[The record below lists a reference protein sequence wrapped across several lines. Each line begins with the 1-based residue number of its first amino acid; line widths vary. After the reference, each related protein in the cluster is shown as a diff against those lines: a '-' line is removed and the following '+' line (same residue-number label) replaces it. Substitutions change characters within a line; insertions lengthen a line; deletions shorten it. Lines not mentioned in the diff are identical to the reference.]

1 MNTVSSDPAVAE
13 PAVSP
18 AASAPRGR
26 RGFWALIATQ
36 FQGAFSD
43 NLLRNLLLS
52 IVIGM
57 NMAQTQRETFVSV
70 VTFLFSVPFLL
81 LSMPG
86 GWLADHFSKR
96 QVTIWTKVMEFG
108 SMLLAT
114 AGLASHTLALSL
126 VALTL
131 VASQAA
137 LFGPSKYGLL
147 PELLPEKSLS
157 WGNGV
162 IELYTFLAIIAGTVA
177 GAWMGEHFAGHEINA
192 GYVLLGLSAI
202 GFVTS
207 LGVDHVP
214 AAAPE
219 KTFRL
224 NIVGD
229 LWVQIGKMRQDPAL
243 FLAVLGNTYFWF
255 LGSLLFS
262 TIVIYGP
269 DVLHVGQ
276 TKTGYLNAMLAVGIG
291 IGSMAAGWVSDNKI
305 EYGLIPL
312 GSIGMTVTGFILG
325 ITPHGMAGSALLLG
339 MLGFWAGFFAVPV
352 NALIQH
358 KPREEDKG
366 GIIAAANLLSF
377 VGIALS
383 SVVYFVF
390 TAYVHLEPRGVI
402 VAGSV
407 ITALATA
414 YVLYLLPEWF
424 GRLILFF
431 TTRTVY
437 RVRVIGRDNFPE
449 KTGALLVCNHMSFVD
464 VALLVA
470 ATDRPIRF
478 LVFQGI
484 YNHPYVKPL
493 AKMVKAIPISSE
505 LHPRE
510 MLHSL
515 HVASD
520 ALRNQE
526 IVCIFAEG
534 QITRTGQMLP
544 FRRGLER
551 IMKDVEVPIIP
562 VNLDGVWGSIFSFER
577 GRFLWKLPHHIPY
590 DVTVSFG
597 KPMPPTSTA
606 IAVRAAVQEL
616 HAVAFAMRKPRM
628 KTLDRAFV
636 HTARLHPWQFFMADG
651 KTPRVSFAS
660 ALSKTVYIARRLRRQ
675 VGEQPMTGM
684 LIPPSVGGALA
695 NYALMLAGRVPV
707 NLNYTAPNEVIA
719 SCAQQCGIDVVITSR
734 AFLERF
740 PNMTIP
746 GRTLLLEDA
755 LAAPRFTEKISALA
769 LAWLMPVGLLK
780 RALGAQGSPSK
791 DHAGKHGPPASD
803 QRAAAPR
810 NDLAGGHGLPAND
823 QRAAAPRND
832 PAGGHGPPASD
843 QRAAAP
849 RSGRAAQMDQLAT
862 VIFSSGS
869 TGDPKGVLLTHFNI
883 MSNISQVTQVFM
895 LDGRDKILG
904 ILPFFHSFGFMAGLW
919 LPAVQGVGVVFH
931 VNPLD
936 AQTVGALIEKYKVT
950 LLVATPTFLQAYM
963 RRCKPESFGSLQY
976 VLVGAEKLQER
987 VALAFEDQFG
997 IRPLEGYGCTEC
1009 APIVA
1014 VNGKDFRA
1022 PGFRQV
1028 AARRGKIGH
1037 PLPGVSVK
1045 IVDIDTG
1052 QPVAPGTAGML
1063 LVKGPNVMRGYL
1075 GKPEKTAEVLHDGWY
1090 TTGDIAT
1097 MEEDGFLTI
1106 TDRLSR
1112 FSKIGG
1118 EMVPHILIEEKL
1130 NELAD
1135 SAEQVFAVT
1144 AVPDEKKSERIVVI
1158 HTLPG
1163 TKLAPLLEKF
1173 AQCDLPAL
1181 WKPKPGQFVHVDAI
1195 PVLGTGKMDLRGI
1208 KALAA
1213 ALSIPAESASEPDRR
1228 G

>member
-1 MNTVSSDPAVAE
+1 MNTVSTHPAVTE
-13 PAVSP
+13 PSVSP
-18 AASAPRGR
+18 IAAPPRGR

-43 NLLRNLLLS
+43 NILRNLLLS

-70 VTFLFSVPFLL
+70 VTFLFSVPFLIF
-81 LSMPG
+81 SMPG
-86 GWLADHFSKR
+86 GWLADRFSKR

-114 AGLASHTLALSL
+114 AGLATHTLSLSL

-162 IELYTFLAIIAGTVA
+162 IELGTFLAIIFGTVV
-177 GAWMGEHFAGHEINA
+177 GAWMGQQFSGHEVNA

-207 LGVDHVP
+207 FGVDNVP

-219 KTFRL
+219 KPFRL

-229 LWVQIGKMRQDPAL
+229 LWVQIAKMRKDPAL
-243 FLAVLGNTYFWF
+243 FLAVLGNAYFWF

-269 DVLHVGQ
+269 DVLHVSQ

-291 IGSMAAGWVSDNKI
+291 IGSMTAGWLSDNKI

-325 ITPHGMAGSALLLG
+325 ITPHGMTGSAVLLG
-339 MLGFWAGFFAVPV
+339 LLGFWAGFFAVPV

-358 KPREEDKG
+358 KPPEEDKG

-377 VGIALS
+377 VGIAAS
-383 SVVYFVF
+383 SVVYFIF
-390 TAYVHLEPRGVI
+390 TQYVHLNPQGVI
-402 VAGSV
+402 IAGSV
-407 ITALATA
+407 ITAAATA

-431 TTRTVY
+431 ATRTIY

-464 VALLVA
+464 VALLIA

-478 LVFQGI
+478 LVFKGI
-484 YNHPYVKPL
+484 YDHPYVKPL
-493 AKMVKAIPISSE
+493 AQMMKAIPISSE

-510 MLHSL
+510 MLQSL
-515 HVASD
+515 HTASD
-520 ALRNQE
+520 ALRNDE

-551 IMKDVEVPIIP
+551 IMKDVAVPIVP
-562 VNLDGVWGSIFSFER
+562 MNLDGVWGSIFSFER
-577 GRFLWKLPHHIPY
+577 GRFLWKMPHHIPY
-590 DVTVSFG
+590 HVTVSFG

-616 HAVAFAMRKPRM
+616 QAVAFEARKPRM
-628 KTLDRAFV
+628 RTLDRAFV
-636 HTARLHPWQFFMADG
+636 HTARLHPLQFFMADG

-660 ALSKTVYIARRLRRQ
+660 ALVKTVFIARRLRRQ
-675 VGEQPMTGM
+675 VGDQPMIGM
-684 LIPPSVGGALA
+684 LIPPSAGGALT

-707 NLNYTAPNEVIA
+707 NLNYTASNEVIA
-719 SCAQQCGIDVVITSR
+719 SSAQQCGIDVVITSR
-734 AFLERF
+734 AFLDRF
-740 PNMTIP
+740 PSMIIP
-746 GRTLLLEDA
+746 GRTLLLEEA
-755 LAAPRFTEKISALA
+755 LAAPRLTEKLFALA
-769 LAWLMPVGLLK
+769 LAWLMPAGLLK
-780 RALGAQGSPSK
+780 RALGAHRVKLQTEF
-791 DHAGKHGPPASD
+791 ATGK
-803 QRAAAPR
+803 
-810 NDLAGGHGLPAND
+810 
-823 QRAAAPRND
+823 
-832 PAGGHGPPASD
+832 
-843 QRAAAP
+843 
-849 RSGRAAQMDQLAT
+849 GRAAQMDQLAT

-869 TGDPKGVLLTHFNI
+869 TGDPKGVMLTHFNI
-883 MSNISQVTQVFM
+883 ASNISQIMQVFM

-919 LPAVQGVGVVFH
+919 LPAVHGVGVVFH

-936 AQTVGALIEKYKVT
+936 AQTVGALIEKYNVT

-1009 APIVA
+1009 SPIVA

-1028 AARRGKIGH
+1028 ASRRGKIGH
-1037 PLPGVSVK
+1037 PLPGVSVR

-1090 TTGDIAT
+1090 TTGDIAM

-1130 NELAD
+1130 NELAE
-1135 SAEQVFAVT
+1135 SNEQVFAVT

-1158 HTLPG
+1158 HTLPES
-1163 TKLAPLLEKF
+1163 KLAPVLEKF

-1181 WKPKPGQFVHVDAI
+1181 WKPKSGQFVHVDAI

-1208 KALAA
+1208 KALAM
-1213 ALSIPAESASEPDRR
+1213 ALSIPVEAAPDPDRR
-1228 G
+1228 A

>member
-1 MNTVSSDPAVAE
+1 MNTVSTHPAVTE
-13 PAVSP
+13 PSVSP
-18 AASAPRGR
+18 IAAPPRGR

-43 NLLRNLLLS
+43 NILRNLLLS

-70 VTFLFSVPFLL
+70 VTFLFSVPFLIF
-81 LSMPG
+81 SMPG
-86 GWLADHFSKR
+86 GWLADRFSKR

-114 AGLASHTLALSL
+114 AGLATHTLSLSL

-162 IELYTFLAIIAGTVA
+162 IELGTFLAIIFGTVV
-177 GAWMGEHFAGHEINA
+177 GAWMGQQFSGHEVNA

-207 LGVDHVP
+207 FGVDNVP

-219 KTFRL
+219 KPFRL

-229 LWVQIGKMRQDPAL
+229 LWVQIAKMRKDPAL
-243 FLAVLGNTYFWF
+243 FLAVLGNAYFWF

-269 DVLHVGQ
+269 DVLHVSQ

-291 IGSMAAGWVSDNKI
+291 IGSMTAGWLSDNKI

-325 ITPHGMAGSALLLG
+325 ITPHGMTGSAVLLG
-339 MLGFWAGFFAVPV
+339 LLGFWAGFFAVPV

-358 KPREEDKG
+358 KPPEEDKG

-377 VGIALS
+377 VGIAAS
-383 SVVYFVF
+383 SVVYFIF
-390 TAYVHLEPRGVI
+390 TQYVHLNPQGVI
-402 VAGSV
+402 IAGSV
-407 ITALATA
+407 ITAAATA

-431 TTRTVY
+431 ATRTIY

-464 VALLVA
+464 VALLIA

-478 LVFQGI
+478 LVFKGI
-484 YNHPYVKPL
+484 YDHPYVKPL
-493 AKMVKAIPISSE
+493 AQMMKAIPISSE

-510 MLHSL
+510 MLQSL
-515 HVASD
+515 HTASD
-520 ALRNQE
+520 ALRNDE

-551 IMKDVEVPIIP
+551 IMKDVAVPIVP
-562 VNLDGVWGSIFSFER
+562 MNLDGVWGSIFSFER
-577 GRFLWKLPHHIPY
+577 GRFLWKMPHHIPY
-590 DVTVSFG
+590 HVTVSFG

-616 HAVAFAMRKPRM
+616 QAVAFEARKPRM
-628 KTLDRAFV
+628 RTLDRAFV
-636 HTARLHPWQFFMADG
+636 HTARLHPLQFFMADG

-660 ALSKTVYIARRLRRQ
+660 ALVKTVFIARRLRRQ
-675 VGEQPMTGM
+675 VGDQPMIGM
-684 LIPPSVGGALA
+684 LIPPSAGGALT

-707 NLNYTAPNEVIA
+707 NLNYTASNEVIA
-719 SCAQQCGIDVVITSR
+719 SSAQQCGIDVVITSR
-734 AFLERF
+734 AFLDRF
-740 PNMTIP
+740 PSMIIP
-746 GRTLLLEDA
+746 GRTLLLEEA
-755 LAAPRFTEKISALA
+755 LAAPRLTEKLFALA
-769 LAWLMPVGLLK
+769 LAWLMPAGLLK
-780 RALGAQGSPSK
+780 RALGAHRVKLQTEF
-791 DHAGKHGPPASD
+791 ATGK
-803 QRAAAPR
+803 
-810 NDLAGGHGLPAND
+810 
-823 QRAAAPRND
+823 
-832 PAGGHGPPASD
+832 
-843 QRAAAP
+843 
-849 RSGRAAQMDQLAT
+849 GRAAQMDQLAT

-869 TGDPKGVLLTHFNI
+869 TGDPKGVMLTHFNI
-883 MSNISQVTQVFM
+883 ASNISQIMQVFM

-919 LPAVQGVGVVFH
+919 LPAVHGVGVVFH

-936 AQTVGALIEKYKVT
+936 AQTVGALIEKYNVT

-1009 APIVA
+1009 SPIVA

-1028 AARRGKIGH
+1028 ASRRGKIGH
-1037 PLPGVSVK
+1037 PLPGVSVR

-1052 QPVAPGTAGML
+1052 QQVAPGTAGML

-1090 TTGDIAT
+1090 TTGDIAM

-1130 NELAD
+1130 NELAE
-1135 SAEQVFAVT
+1135 SNEQVFAVT

-1158 HTLPG
+1158 HTLPES
-1163 TKLAPLLEKF
+1163 KLAPVLEKF

-1181 WKPKPGQFVHVDAI
+1181 WKPKSGQFVHVDAI

-1208 KALAA
+1208 KALAM
-1213 ALSIPAESASEPDRR
+1213 ALSIPVEAAPDPDRR
-1228 G
+1228 A

>member
-1 MNTVSSDPAVAE
+1 MNSLSSDSAAMGQVGALAAGE
-13 PAVSP
+13 PRS
-18 AASAPRGR
+18 R

-43 NLLRNLLLS
+43 NILRNLLLS
-52 IVIGM
+52 MIVGM
-57 NMAQTQRETFVSV
+57 NLAKTERETFVSV
-70 VTFLFSVPFLL
+70 VTFLFSVPFLVF
-81 LSMPG
+81 SMPG
-86 GWLADHFSKR
+86 GWLADRFSKR
-96 QVTIWTKVMEFG
+96 QITIWTKVMEFG

-114 AGLASHTLALSL
+114 AGLTTHTLSLSL
-126 VALTL
+126 AALTL

-162 IELYTFLAIIAGTVA
+162 IELGTFLAIITGTVA
-177 GAWMGEHFAGHEINA
+177 GAWMGEHFSGHEAYA
-192 GYVLLGLSAI
+192 GYALLVLSVI
-202 GFVTS
+202 GFATS
-207 LGVDHVP
+207 LGIDKVP

-219 KTFRL
+219 KPFRL

-229 LWVQIGKMRQDPAL
+229 LWAQIGKMRKDRAL
-243 FLAVLGNTYFWF
+243 WLAVLGNTYFWF

-269 DVLHVGQ
+269 DVLHIGQ

-291 IGSMAAGWVSDNKI
+291 IGSMTAGWVSDNKI

-312 GSIGMTVTGFILG
+312 GSIGMTCTGLAFG
-325 ITPHGMAGSALLLG
+325 IEPHGLVGSAALLG

-358 KPREEDKG
+358 KPAEEDKG

-377 VGIALS
+377 VGIAIS
-383 SVVYFVF
+383 SGVYFVF
-390 TAYVHLEPRGVI
+390 TAYVHLDPRGVI
-402 VAGSV
+402 VAASS
-407 ITALATA
+407 ITAVSTV

-431 TTRTVY
+431 VTRTVY

-478 LVFQGI
+478 LMYQGI
-484 YNHPYVKPL
+484 YDRPLIKPF
-493 AKMVKAIPISSE
+493 AKMVRAIPISSE
-505 LHPRE
+505 QHPRE

-515 HVASD
+515 RAASD
-520 ALRNQE
+520 ALRNDE

-534 QITRTGQMLP
+534 QITRTGQLLP

-551 IMKDVEVPIIP
+551 IMKGVEVPIIP

-577 GRFLWKLPHHIPY
+577 GRFLWKVPRRIPY
-590 DVTVSFG
+590 RVTVSFG
-597 KPMPPTSTA
+597 RPMPPASTA
-606 IAVRAAVQEL
+606 IEVRAAVQEL
-616 HAVAFAMRKPRM
+616 HAVAFEMRKPYM

-636 HTARLHPWQFFMADG
+636 RTARQRPWQFFMADG
-651 KTPRVSFAS
+651 KTPRVSFAA
-660 ALSKTVYIARRLRRQ
+660 ALNKTVYIARRLRRQ
-675 VGEQPMTGM
+675 IGEQPMVGM
-684 LIPPSVGGALA
+684 LLPPSVGGALT
-695 NYALMLAGRVPV
+695 NYALMLMGRVPV
-707 NLNYTAPNEVIA
+707 NLNYTSSNEVIA
-719 SCAQQCGIDVVITSR
+719 SCAGQCSIDVVITSK

-740 PNMTIP
+740 PNMAIP
-746 GRTLLLEDA
+746 GRVVRLEDA
-755 LAAPRFTEKISALA
+755 LGGPKLMEKLSALA
-769 LAWLMPVGLLK
+769 LAWLLPAGLLK
-780 RALGAQGSPSK
+780 RALGAGRVKPVE
-791 DHAGKHGPPASD
+791 GASVVK
-803 QRAAAPR
+803 
-810 NDLAGGHGLPAND
+810 
-823 QRAAAPRND
+823 
-832 PAGGHGPPASD
+832 
-843 QRAAAP
+843 
-849 RSGRAAQMDQLAT
+849 GRTTRMEQLDQLAT

-869 TGDPKGVLLTHFNI
+869 TGDPKGVMLTHFNI
-883 MSNISQVTQVFM
+883 VSNISQVSQVFM
-895 LDGRDKILG
+895 LGSRDKILG
-904 ILPFFHSFGFMAGLW
+904 ILPFFHSFGFTAGLW

-931 VNPLD
+931 PNPLD
-936 AQTVGALIEKYKVT
+936 AQVIGVLVERHKVT
-950 LLVATPTFLQAYM
+950 FLIATPTFLQGYM
-963 RRCKPESFGSLQY
+963 RRCTPESFGSLQY
-976 VLVGAEKLQER
+976 VLVGAEKLPER

-1009 APIVA
+1009 SPVVT
-1014 VNGKDFRA
+1014 VNGRDFRA

-1028 AARRGKIGH
+1028 AAKRGKIGH

-1045 IVDIDTG
+1045 VVDIETG
-1052 QPVAPGTAGML
+1052 VPVAPGISGML

-1075 GKPEKTAEVLHDGWY
+1075 GKPEKTAEVLRDGWY

-1118 EMVPHILIEEKL
+1118 EMVPHIRIEEKL
-1130 NELAD
+1130 HELA
-1135 SAEQVFAVT
+1135 SATEQVFAVT
-1144 AVPDEKKSERIVVI
+1144 AVPDEKKGERIVVV
-1158 HTLPG
+1158 HTLPEA
-1163 TKLAPLLEKF
+1163 KLAVVLEKL
-1173 AQCDLPAL
+1173 AQSDLPAL
-1181 WKPKPGQFVHVDAI
+1181 WRPKANQFYHVDSI

-1213 ALSIPAESASEPDRR
+1213 SLAVPVGRSCLKSALMENN
-1228 G
+1228 

>member
-1 MNTVSSDPAVAE
+1 MNTVSTHPAVTE
-13 PAVSP
+13 PSVSP
-18 AASAPRGR
+18 IAAPPRGR

-43 NLLRNLLLS
+43 NILRNLLLS

-70 VTFLFSVPFLL
+70 VTFLFSVPFLIF
-81 LSMPG
+81 SMPG
-86 GWLADHFSKR
+86 GWLADRFSKR

-114 AGLASHTLALSL
+114 AGLATHTLSLSL

-162 IELYTFLAIIAGTVA
+162 IELGTFLAIIIGTVV
-177 GAWMGEHFAGHEINA
+177 GAWMGQQFSGHEVNA

-207 LGVDHVP
+207 FGVDNVP

-219 KTFRL
+219 KPFRL

-229 LWVQIGKMRQDPAL
+229 LWVQIAKMRKDPAL
-243 FLAVLGNTYFWF
+243 FLAVLGNAYFWF

-269 DVLHVGQ
+269 DVLHVSQ

-291 IGSMAAGWVSDNKI
+291 IGSMTAGWLSDNKI

-325 ITPHGMAGSALLLG
+325 ITPHGMTGSAVLLG
-339 MLGFWAGFFAVPV
+339 LLGFWAGFFAVPV

-358 KPREEDKG
+358 KPPEEDKG

-377 VGIALS
+377 VGIAAS
-383 SVVYFVF
+383 SVVYFIF
-390 TAYVHLEPRGVI
+390 TQYVHLNPQGVI
-402 VAGSV
+402 IAGSV
-407 ITALATA
+407 ITAAATA

-431 TTRTVY
+431 ATRTIY

-464 VALLVA
+464 VAILIA

-478 LVFQGI
+478 LVFKGI
-484 YNHPYVKPL
+484 YDHPYVKPL
-493 AKMVKAIPISSE
+493 AQMMKAIPISSE

-510 MLHSL
+510 MLQSL
-515 HVASD
+515 HTASD
-520 ALRNQE
+520 ALRNDE

-551 IMKDVEVPIIP
+551 IMKDVAVPIVP
-562 VNLDGVWGSIFSFER
+562 MNLDGVWGSIFSFER
-577 GRFLWKLPHHIPY
+577 GRFLWKMPHHIPY
-590 DVTVSFG
+590 HVTVSFG

-616 HAVAFAMRKPRM
+616 QAVAFEARKPRM
-628 KTLDRAFV
+628 RTLDRAFV
-636 HTARLHPWQFFMADG
+636 HTARLHPLQFFMADG

-660 ALSKTVYIARRLRRQ
+660 ALVKTVFIARRLRRQ
-675 VGEQPMTGM
+675 VGDQPMIGM
-684 LIPPSVGGALA
+684 LIPPSAGGALT

-707 NLNYTAPNEVIA
+707 NLNYTASNEVIA
-719 SCAQQCGIDVVITSR
+719 SSAQQCGIDVVITSR
-734 AFLERF
+734 AFLDRF
-740 PNMTIP
+740 PSMIIP
-746 GRTLLLEDA
+746 GRTLLLEEA
-755 LAAPRFTEKISALA
+755 LAAPRLTEKLFALA
-769 LAWLMPVGLLK
+769 LAWLMPAGLLK
-780 RALGAQGSPSK
+780 RALGAHRVKLQTEF
-791 DHAGKHGPPASD
+791 ATGK
-803 QRAAAPR
+803 
-810 NDLAGGHGLPAND
+810 
-823 QRAAAPRND
+823 
-832 PAGGHGPPASD
+832 
-843 QRAAAP
+843 
-849 RSGRAAQMDQLAT
+849 GRAAQMDQLAT

-869 TGDPKGVLLTHFNI
+869 TGDPKGVMLTHFNI
-883 MSNISQVTQVFM
+883 ASNISQIMQVFM

-919 LPAVQGVGVVFH
+919 LPAVHGVGVVFH

-936 AQTVGALIEKYKVT
+936 AQTVGALIEKYNVT

-1009 APIVA
+1009 SPIVA

-1028 AARRGKIGH
+1028 ASRRGKIGH
-1037 PLPGVSVK
+1037 PLPGVSVR

-1052 QPVAPGTAGML
+1052 QQVAPGTAGML

-1090 TTGDIAT
+1090 TTGDIAM

-1130 NELAD
+1130 NELAE
-1135 SAEQVFAVT
+1135 SNEQVFAVT

-1158 HTLPG
+1158 HTLPES
-1163 TKLAPLLEKF
+1163 KLAPVLEKF

-1181 WKPKPGQFVHVDAI
+1181 WKPKSGQFVHVDAI

-1208 KALAA
+1208 KALAM
-1213 ALSIPAESASEPDRR
+1213 ALSIPVEAAPDPDRLA
-1228 G
+1228 

>member
-1 MNTVSSDPAVAE
+1 MNTVSTHPAVTE
-13 PAVSP
+13 PSVSP
-18 AASAPRGR
+18 IAAPPRGR

-43 NLLRNLLLS
+43 NILRNLLLS

-70 VTFLFSVPFLL
+70 VTFLFSVPFLIF
-81 LSMPG
+81 SMPG
-86 GWLADHFSKR
+86 GWLADRFSKR

-114 AGLASHTLALSL
+114 AGLATHTLSLSL

-162 IELYTFLAIIAGTVA
+162 IELGTFLAIIIGTVV
-177 GAWMGEHFAGHEINA
+177 GAWMGQQFSGHEVNA

-207 LGVDHVP
+207 FGVDNVP

-219 KTFRL
+219 KPFRL

-229 LWVQIGKMRQDPAL
+229 LWVQIAKMRKDPAL
-243 FLAVLGNTYFWF
+243 FLAVLGNAYFWF

-269 DVLHVGQ
+269 DVLHVSQ

-291 IGSMAAGWVSDNKI
+291 IGSMTAGWLSDNKI

-325 ITPHGMAGSALLLG
+325 ITPHGMTGSAVLLG
-339 MLGFWAGFFAVPV
+339 LLGFWAGFFAVPV

-358 KPREEDKG
+358 KPPEEDKG

-377 VGIALS
+377 VGIAAS
-383 SVVYFVF
+383 SVVYFIF
-390 TAYVHLEPRGVI
+390 TQYVHLNPQGVI
-402 VAGSV
+402 IAGSV
-407 ITALATA
+407 ITAAATA

-431 TTRTVY
+431 ATRTIY

-464 VALLVA
+464 VALLIA

-478 LVFQGI
+478 LVFKGI
-484 YNHPYVKPL
+484 YDHPYVKPI
-493 AKMVKAIPISSE
+493 AQMMKAIPISSE

-510 MLHSL
+510 MLQSL
-515 HVASD
+515 HTASD
-520 ALRNQE
+520 ALRNDE

-551 IMKDVEVPIIP
+551 IMKDVAVPIVP
-562 VNLDGVWGSIFSFER
+562 MNLDGVWGSIFSFER
-577 GRFLWKLPHHIPY
+577 GRFLWKMPHHIPY
-590 DVTVSFG
+590 HVTVSFG

-616 HAVAFAMRKPRM
+616 QAVAFEARKPRM
-628 KTLDRAFV
+628 RTLDRAFV
-636 HTARLHPWQFFMADG
+636 HTARLHPLQFFMADG

-660 ALSKTVYIARRLRRQ
+660 ALVKTVFIARRLRRQ
-675 VGEQPMTGM
+675 VGDQPMIGM
-684 LIPPSVGGALA
+684 LIPPSAGGALT

-707 NLNYTAPNEVIA
+707 NLNYTASNEVIA
-719 SCAQQCGIDVVITSR
+719 SSAQQCGIDVVITSR
-734 AFLERF
+734 AFLDRF
-740 PNMTIP
+740 PSMIIP
-746 GRTLLLEDA
+746 GRTLLLEEA
-755 LAAPRFTEKISALA
+755 LAAPRLTEKLFALA
-769 LAWLMPVGLLK
+769 LAWLMPAGLLK
-780 RALGAQGSPSK
+780 RALGAHRVKLQTEF
-791 DHAGKHGPPASD
+791 ATGK
-803 QRAAAPR
+803 
-810 NDLAGGHGLPAND
+810 
-823 QRAAAPRND
+823 
-832 PAGGHGPPASD
+832 
-843 QRAAAP
+843 
-849 RSGRAAQMDQLAT
+849 GRAAQMDQLAT

-869 TGDPKGVLLTHFNI
+869 TGDPKGVMLTHFNI
-883 MSNISQVTQVFM
+883 ASNISQIMQVFM

-919 LPAVQGVGVVFH
+919 LPAVHGVGVVFH

-936 AQTVGALIEKYKVT
+936 AQTVGALIEKYNVT

-1009 APIVA
+1009 SPIVA

-1028 AARRGKIGH
+1028 ASRRGKIGH
-1037 PLPGVSVK
+1037 PLPGVSVR

-1090 TTGDIAT
+1090 TTGDIAM

-1130 NELAD
+1130 NELAE
-1135 SAEQVFAVT
+1135 SNEQVFAVT

-1158 HTLPG
+1158 HTLPES
-1163 TKLAPLLEKF
+1163 KLAPVLEKF

-1181 WKPKPGQFVHVDAI
+1181 WKPKSGQFVHVDAI

-1208 KALAA
+1208 KALAM
-1213 ALSIPAESASEPDRR
+1213 ALSIPVEAAPDPDRLA
-1228 G
+1228 